1 MEYLENTREYKA
13 AMALEDALNSIT
25 WDEKKFAQSVRFMHR
40 TLQQNLF
47 RTVIATIREMGSDD
61 FLTDDRNQAAHDIAK
76 KILESGAL
84 DVAYLP
90 HI

>member
-1 MEYLENTREYKA
+1 MDLENTREYKA
-13 AMALEDALNSIT
+13 AMALEDALNSMS

-47 RTVIATIREMGSDD
+47 RTVIAVIREMGSDD
-61 FLTDDRNQAAHDIAK
+61 FLTDDRNQAAHDTAK
-76 KILESGAL
+76 KILESGVL
-84 DVAYLP
+84 DVIYLP

>member
-1 MEYLENTREYKA
+1 MDLTNTREYKA
-13 AMALEDALNSIT
+13 AMALEDALNSMS

-47 RTVIATIREMGSDD
+47 RTVIAVIREMGSDD
-61 FLTDDRNQAAHDIAK
+61 FLTDDRNQAAHDTAK
-76 KILESGAL
+76 KILESGVL
-84 DVAYLP
+84 DVIYLP

>member
-1 MEYLENTREYKA
+1 MDLTNTREYKA
-13 AMALEDALNSIT
+13 AMVLEDALNSMS

-47 RTVIATIREMGSDD
+47 RTVIAVIREMGSDD
-61 FLTDDRNQAAHDIAK
+61 FLTDDRNQAAHDTAK
-76 KILESGAL
+76 KILESGVL
-84 DVAYLP
+84 DVIYLP

>member
-1 MEYLENTREYKA
+1 MDLENTREYKA
-13 AMALEDALNSIT
+13 AMALEDALNSMS

-47 RTVIATIREMGSDD
+47 RTVIAVIREMGSDD
-61 FLTDDRNQAAHDIAK
+61 FLTDDRNQAAHDTAK

-84 DVAYLP
+84 HVAYLP